1 MGIRALK
8 AVLVVALALTWCGSA
23 VAAPPSEPPGKS
35 GSAPG
40 HQKDAPAPEPPQAPA
55 VEPVVPVVPVEPAS
69 APAVEEAKAKP
80 DHGRPAGKPERGGSK
95 QPQPEPVDHADAPP
109 APKHAAPTTPAAV
122 PPASISAP
130 GASGPHKVTIC
141 HNGHAITVD
150 AHAARTHVERHGDTY
165 APAGA
170 KGRRACA
177 TPVRDNEPERPVE
190 REVTTS
196 VDVVTKATEMPL
208 RPATAAAAA
217 AAADPAVPARVEVA
231 QPARPPKR
239 QALRGEHAVLATTQT
254 TLPFT
259 GRSLPAIVLA
269 ALGLIALGTF
279 LRRSQLSR
287 P

>member
-1 MGIRALK
+1 VAIRTLK
-8 AVLVVALALTWCGSA
+8 TVLVVSLALALAWCGSA

-40 HQKDAPAPEPPQAPA
+40 HQKDAPAPEPTQAPA
-55 VEPVVPVVPVEPAS
+55 IEPVVPVDPAS
-69 APAVEEAKAKP
+69 APAVEEEKAKP
-80 DHGRPAGKPERGGSK
+80 NHARPEAKPERGDSK
-95 QPQPEPVDHADAPP
+95 QPQPDSVGHADAPP
-109 APKHAAPTTPAAV
+109 PAKHAPTAPAAV

-165 APAGA
+165 APARA
-170 KGRRACA
+170 KGRSACA
-177 TPVRDNEPERPVE
+177 TPVGDPETERPAE
-190 REVTTS
+190 RAVTTS
-196 VDVVTKATEMPL
+196 VDVVTKAPETPL
-208 RPATAAAAA
+208 RPATAAAV
-217 AAADPAVPARVEVA
+217 DPPVPARVEVA

-239 QALRGEHAVLATTQT
+239 QALRGEHAVQAATQT

-259 GRSLPAIVLA
+259 GLPLPAVVFA

-279 LRRSQLSR
+279 LRRSPRAQ